1 MLITLTSDMG
11 LKDYYVAAIKG
22 SIYNQLPEAKVVD
35 ISHDI
40 PPFDIVHA
48 SFVLKNTFKHF
59 PKNTIHVIGVD
70 AEKNEENRHLII
82 RNYDQYF
89 IGADNGI
96 FSLIFD
102 KNPDGIWNLNRN
114 SEIDDFSFPTKD
126 IFIPIACHLARG
138 GLPAVVANEVK
149 EIKTKQLFRPI
160 IDNNSIKGMVCYI
173 DKYGNLITNITKQIF
188 KEIGK
193 NKPFKIFLTKSEY
206 SIEKIHHKYNDV
218 VEGERI
224 AIFGS
229 SDFLEIAINKGV
241 KGSGGGASQLFGIS
255 INDII
260 TIEFLTN
267 DDKNS

>member
-11 LKDYYVAAIKG
+11 LEDYYVAAVKG
-22 SIYNQLPEAKVVD
+22 AIYNQLPNVKVVD

-48 SFVLKNTFKHF
+48 SFVLKNTFKEF
-59 PKNTIHVIGVD
+59 PKNTIHIIGVD
-70 AEKNEENRHLII
+70 SEKNETNKHLIVK
-82 RNYDQYF
+82 NYDQYF

-102 KNPDGIWNLNRN
+102 KKPDGIWNINRN
-114 SEIDDFSFPTKD
+114 TESENYSFPTKD
-126 IFIPIACHLARG
+126 IFVSIACHLARG
-138 GLPAVVANEVK
+138 GLPAVVGNEIQD
-149 EIKTKQLFRPI
+149 IKSKQLFRPI
-160 IDNNSIKGMVCYI
+160 VDMNSIKGMVGYI
-173 DKYGNLITNITKQIF
+173 DKYGNLITNISKKIF
-188 KEIGK
+188 NEVGK
-193 NKPFKIFLTKSEY
+193 GKAFKIFLTKSEY
-206 SIEKIHHKYNDV
+206 SIEKIHQNYNEV

-229 SDFLEIAINKGV
+229 GDFLEIAINKGV

-260 TIEFLTN
+260 TIEFK
-267 DDKNS
+267 D

>member
-22 SIYNQLPEAKVVD
+22 AIYSQLPDVKVVD

-59 PKNTIHVIGVD
+59 PKNTIHIIGVGT
-70 AEKNEENRHLII
+70 EKNNSSSHLIVK
-82 RNYDQYF
+82 NHDQYF

-96 FSLIFD
+96 FSLIFE
-102 KNPDGIWNLNRN
+102 KKPDGIWNINRN
-114 SEIDDFSFPTKD
+114 TESETHSFPTKD
-126 IFIPIACHLARG
+126 IFVSIACHLARG
-138 GLPAVVANEVK
+138 GLPAVVGK
-149 EIKTKQLFRPI
+149 EILEIKSKQLFRPI
-160 IDNNSIKGMVCYI
+160 IDINSIKGMVCYI
-173 DKYGNLITNITKQIF
+173 DKYGNLITNITKKIF
-188 KEIGK
+188 NEVGKEK
-193 NKPFKIFLTKSEY
+193 SFKIYLTRSEY
-206 SIEKIHHKYNDV
+206 SIEKIHDNYNEV
-218 VEGERI
+218 IEGERI

-229 SDFLEIAINKGV
+229 SGFLEIAINKGV

-260 TIEFLTN
+260 TIEF
-267 DDKNS
+267 KE